1 MKFITMFTLGAA
13 FCILVVSFFGHTLY
27 QDEKRF
33 DKAMVEY
40 KNTKKSS
47 RLTDKFKIGDK
58 VCECYKIKQEEQN
71 VNN

>member
-33 DKAMVEY
+33 DKFDDEY
-40 KNTKKSS
+40 YALKNITSEMEAYLKTIKK
-47 RLTDKFKIGDK
+47 
-58 VCECYKIKQEEQN
+58 
-71 VNN
+71 